1 MSEQVSERKRL
12 KGDSKW
18 KFTIKHSVLES
29 GGQRAMR
36 LPVASY
42 RTCMW
47 PGPLWIL
54 YDFQIFIPSF
64 WYTHEKLWVSGCS
77 AGTCIYSIHWATLEF
92 VHSHIPYIR
101 LFLFIVGL
109 YKKWQSKK
117 KMAEV
122 LLFSFL
128 FRFVAALMLYARERR
143 EVLFRDCE
151 VCCSGRIWDENT
163 EKALEENHRIASHK
177 MAARIFHTRLGHLW
191 MTRTMNMH
199 FA

>member
-1 MSEQVSERKRL
+1 MKIHHKAFRARKWRP
-12 KGDSKW
+12 KSN
-18 KFTIKHSVLES
+18 
-29 GGQRAMR
+29 A
-36 LPVASY
+36 VASSQLSHMHVAWAVVNFMRFSNFY
-42 RTCMW
+42 SVILVHTRKALGVWLLGWHMYLFCSL
-47 PGPLWIL
+47 GYSWIRAL
-54 YDFQIFIPSF
+54 
-64 WYTHEKLWVSGCS
+64 THSMHSAVS
-77 AGTCIYSIHWATLEF
+77 IYCWIIQKVT
-92 VHSHIPYIR
+92 
-101 LFLFIVGL
+101 
-109 YKKWQSKK
+109 KQK

-151 VCCSGRIWDENT
+151 VCYSGRIWDENT

-177 MAARIFHTRLGHLW
+177 MAARIFYTRLGHLW